1 MIKKLSSLLETA
13 VVIGGLI
20 AAPMVVLAS
29 IESVA
34 AASTERSAIAMIHT
48 APDAG
53 VRTAALK
60 F

>member
-1 MIKKLSSLLETA
+1 MTKKLTSLLETA

-29 IESVA
+29 VSSVA
-34 AASTERSAIAMIHT
+34 AAQAERPAVTMVQT
-48 APDAG
+48 AQ
-53 VRTAALK
+53 LK

>member
-1 MIKKLSSLLETA
+1 MIKKLTSILETA

-29 IESVA
+29 VNSVA
-34 AASTERSAIAMIHT
+34 AASTDRPAATM
-48 APDAG
+48 
-53 VRTAALK
+53 VQTAALK

>member
-1 MIKKLSSLLETA
+1 MIKKLTSLLETA

-29 IESVA
+29 ISSVA
-34 AASTERSAIAMIHT
+34 AAPADRPAATMVQT
-48 APDAG
+48 AE
-53 VRTAALK
+53 LK

>member
-1 MIKKLSSLLETA
+1 MIKKLTSLLETA

-29 IESVA
+29 VNSVA
-34 AASTERSAIAMIHT
+34 AAPADRPAVTMVQT
-48 APDAG
+48 AEL
-53 VRTAALK
+53 R

>member
-1 MIKKLSSLLETA
+1 MIKNLTSLLETA
-13 VVIGGLI
+13 VVIGGLV

-29 IESVA
+29 IGSVA
-34 AASTERSAIAMIHT
+34 AAPIERSAIAMIHA

-53 VRTAALK
+53 VHTAQLK

>member
-20 AAPMVVLAS
+20 AAPIVVLAS

-34 AASTERSAIAMIHT
+34 AASTDRPAVTMTHAAS
-48 APDAG
+48 DAA
-53 VRTAALK
+53 VRTADLK

>member
-1 MIKKLSSLLETA
+1 MIKQLNSILETA

-29 IESVA
+29 FSPVA
-34 AASTERSAIAMIHT
+34 AAPLDRPAVTMVQDIPT
-48 APDAG
+48 AE
-53 VRTAALK
+53 VK